1 VLSDGVIVV
10 AYREGR
16 DLWPAIKLSPER
28 FAALAR
34 DAGVSDDGLSVCAG
48 DFFLACAAGD
58 GDAGALRA
66 IEERYLARLPV
77 RIRRLGSSPASI
89 PDIMQMVRLRLFSGE
104 APRIRAYNASI
115 PLEQW
120 IKVIAIRTAI
130 SAHRKELSASAA
142 EAAAPEALVRS
153 STDVATTLMK
163 EQHKRELESAI
174 VRLFTQL
181 TPRDRTVFRLHV
193 LQGLSIDKIAKAYG
207 VHRVTVGRWIW
218 NAGEIVLDG
227 LRRHFADQLGIVPAE
242 FDSLAR
248 LMRSR
253 LSIDVRRLLED

>member
-1 VLSDGVIVV
+1 MS
-10 AYREGR
+10 E
-16 DLWPAIKLSPER
+16 
-28 FAALAR
+28 
-34 DAGVSDDGLSVCAG
+34 DGLSGCAG

-66 IEERYLARLPV
+66 IEERHIARLPA
-77 RIRRLGSSPASI
+77 RIRRLGSSAASI
-89 PDIMQMVRLRLFSGE
+89 PDILQMVRVRLFSGE
-104 APRIRAYNASI
+104 SPRIRAYNASI

-130 SAHRKELSASAA
+130 SLHRKESAASAA
-142 EAAAPEALVRS
+142 EAAAPERMVRS
-153 STDVATTLMK
+153 SVDAATALMK
-163 EQHKRELESAI
+163 REHKRELESAM

-193 LQGLSIDKIAKAYG
+193 LQGLRIDKIAKAYG

-218 NAGEIVLDG
+218 NAGEVVLDG
-227 LRRHFADQLGIVPAE
+227 LRRHFADQLGIVPVE

-248 LMRSR
+248 LMRSQ
-253 LSIDVRRLLED
+253 LSIDIGRLLQD